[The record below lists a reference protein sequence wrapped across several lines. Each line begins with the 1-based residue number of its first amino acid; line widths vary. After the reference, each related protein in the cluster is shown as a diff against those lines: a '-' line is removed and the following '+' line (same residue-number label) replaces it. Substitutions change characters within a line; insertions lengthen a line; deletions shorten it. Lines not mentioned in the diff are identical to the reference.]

1 MNYSFL
7 VVFLSAV
14 ISACLCADDVKQAFT
29 KHQIKPDVLADAPE
43 KSIEVKY
50 KNGKEVKLGNELTPT
65 EVKDKPD
72 VKYEG
77 EAGAYYTLI
86 MTDPDAP
93 SRKNPTRREWHH
105 WLVVNIPGTNV
116 NGGETISEY
125 VGSAPPKGSGLHRY
139 VFVLFKQPGKV
150 KFEEP
155 KHSATDG
162 NRANF
167 NTKNFAKKYNLGK
180 PIAGNFFQAQ
190 WDEYVPQAHKKL
202 GF

>member
-1 MNYSFL
+1 MEKAKKIFSQILENRPLLPPGQYDFWTTSRFCFL
-7 VVFLSAV
+7 
-14 ISACLCADDVKQAFT
+14 K
-29 KHQIKPDVLADAPE
+29 
-43 KSIEVKY
+43 
-50 KNGKEVKLGNELTPT
+50 
-65 EVKDKPD
+65 
-72 VKYEG
+72 
-77 EAGAYYTLI
+77 
-86 MTDPDAP
+86 
-93 SRKNPTRREWHH
+93 
-105 WLVVNIPGTNV
+105 VVNIPGTNV